1 VQPTITNKVKI
12 PIIQEFLHN
21 ELKLTLHPNKV
32 FIKTLS
38 SGVDF
43 LGWVNSMD
51 HRVLRN
57 NTKKRM
63 LKRILNLKIE
73 TLNSYLGLLKHG
85 NTEKIKEK
93 ALNNFINY

>member
-1 VQPTITNKVKI
+1 
-12 PIIQEFLHN
+12 
-21 ELKLTLHPNKV
+21 
-32 FIKTLS
+32 
-38 SGVDF
+38 
-43 LGWVNSMD
+43 
-51 HRVLRN
+51 
-57 NTKKRM
+57 M